1 MCVAQHL
8 TVRVAWHQERWNGT
22 VCGAASTNSFCLDL
36 DRIREERDDGYE
48 DGVGGKHFADLPIH
62 RLPPCRAESG
72 AFMADRE
79 IPQIREHPYQS
90 ITKAQATHG
99 ALRPTVVKVPAYS
112 TLVVPFRWML
122 RQNQEAIDE
131 RVPLPLSPDEDSPFA
146 SAWVFSS
153 ARQEALSRLFFDP
166 VIEDESMMFLYTKSG
181 HPLGDHINRLVVGV
195 GAIEGIGPMLFY
207 DSMSGASYPMW
218 DRVVRHSLRPDGAA
232 GFLLP
237 YHDYLE
243 PTGDDDEDERRRHL
257 LAEIAVVPEPAHVAA
272 FSYAGEHAG
281 ADVALSTLVR
291 TLDAVRTIKRHG
303 IAAGPWDQ
311 REDWLN
317 DRISRVWQQRGA
329 FPGAGGM
336 LEALGCRLGTSLV
349 MELLASGRVGL
360 LEDPWPVLNAI
371 LRGSEQPPSPYA
383 ADVAAVANT
392 FVALS
397 DERRTL
403 LRLLSRF
410 ALTTE
415 QARRWWNPKDRSRAV
430 RGPVTDQEVLEN
442 PYRVAELDLG
452 DARDWPVPIGVIDRG
467 LLADGT
473 VAAVCP
479 VEAPAA
485 VGSPNDARRV
495 RAALVTVLRNAAD
508 DGDALLAEADALD
521 RIAALDLER
530 PVSIDHD
537 WLAGNSAALAGEI
550 TQIDLVVDVERGVD
564 SACLQ
569 LDDLAA
575 REGRLRSILSKRAAK
590 VVPPLGEDWHALV
603 RAGLQHH
610 DEANPRHVAAL
621 DEKASA
627 LETITTRRLSVL
639 VGRAGTGKTTVLG
652 ALLRSGKLAQD
663 GVLFLA
669 PTGKARVRITK
680 ASGGAEAMTV
690 AQFLWRNGRY
700 DGIRQRPL
708 FEGKDRHRKERT
720 VVIDECSMLTMDDLL
735 AVLLALDLGHVE
747 RLILVGDPNQL
758 PPIGVGRP
766 FADLVARLDAAQD
779 DSPARDA
786 LARLTVEMRTGTEE
800 RSDTLRLAFW
810 YTREQQPVDADRVLS
825 DLDLG
830 ATFNDLEI
838 RFWRTPDELR
848 DVLGDLFVSA
858 LGLSSPTDVKGFN
871 ESLGL
876 TPEGYVP
883 WDDHSGAEKWQLLS
897 PVRAHPHGVRDLNR
911 WVQLRFR
918 AEQLRYGRQPWGLA
932 FGDEEIVAADKVILT
947 RNGKTDGWAK
957 GPIEE
962 YLANGEVGV
971 MAFKKN
977 QKFLNACFT
986 GRDGQ
991 RFAYYARQFPTGGG
1005 GPLELA
1011 YALTV
1016 HKAQGSDFGTVIVV
1030 LPQRSRLMSREL
1042 LYTALTRSRNRLI
1055 LLVEGSD
1062 ASFLYDLTK
1071 PERSET
1077 ARRNTNLF
1085 SPGVRDD
1092 ADNVPYAEH
1101 LVHRTIR
1108 GELVRSKSELVI
1120 ANYMHSVG
1128 LPYIYE
1134 RELPGTVDRAK
1145 LRPDFSFIDDAGDV
1159 IIWEH
1164 LGMLDRPDYAAG
1176 WDWKRAWYARNGFA
1190 QGENL
1195 FTTDEIGGLDMRGVE
1210 TTARAVE
1217 AALG

>member
-1 MCVAQHL
+1 MSQHL

-22 VCGAASTNSFCLDL
+22 VCRLASSNSFCLDL
-36 DRIREERDDGYE
+36 DRIREERDDSYE
-48 DGVGGKHFADLPIH
+48 NSVGLTHFADLPID

-79 IPQIREHPYQS
+79 IAQAREHPYQT
-90 ITKAQATHG
+90 IPKASATHG
-99 ALRPTVVKVPAYS
+99 GLCPTVVKVPAYA

-122 RQNQEAIDE
+122 RQNQDAIDE
-131 RVPLPLSPDEDSPFA
+131 RLPVPLPPDDDSPFP
-146 SAWVFSS
+146 SPWVFS
-153 ARQEALSRLFFDP
+153 AHRQEALSQLFFDQ
-166 VIEDESMMFLYTKSG
+166 VTADESMVLFYTKSG

-195 GAIEGIGPMLFY
+195 GFVEGVGPMLRY
-207 DSMSGASYPMW
+207 DSTSRSSYPMW
-218 DRVVRHSLRPDGAA
+218 DRVVRHSIRPEGRN

-237 YHDYLE
+237 YHEYLE
-243 PTGDDDEDERRRHL
+243 PTGDTEEDERRQAL
-257 LAEIAVVPEPAHVAA
+257 LPEIIVVPEASHVAA

-281 ADVALSTLVR
+281 PDVVLSTLVR
-291 TLDAVRTIKRHG
+291 SLEAVRAIKRHG
-303 IAAGPWDQ
+303 VVEGPWDQ

-317 DRISRVWQQRGA
+317 ERIARIWEQRGA

-349 MELLASGRVGL
+349 MELLASGAIGM
-360 LEDPWPVLNAI
+360 LEDPWPLVDSM
-371 LRGSEQPPSPYA
+371 LRGQTSPPAPYA
-383 ADVAAVANT
+383 AHIAAAANT
-392 FVALS
+392 YVALS
-397 DERRTL
+397 DERRRL

-415 QARRWWNPKDRSRAV
+415 QARRWWNPKERARAV
-430 RGPVTDQEVLEN
+430 RRPVGDWEVLEN
-442 PYRVAELDLG
+442 PYRVTECDLG
-452 DARDWPVPIGVIDRG
+452 DTRDWPVPIGVIDRG
-467 LLADGT
+467 LLPDAT
-473 VAAVCP
+473 VAAACP
-479 VEAPAA
+479 VEEPAA

-495 RAALVTVLRNAAD
+495 RAALVAVLRRAAD
-508 DGDALLAEADALD
+508 NGDALLAETEALD
-521 RIAALDLER
+521 QVGALDLER
-530 PVSIDHD
+530 PVAIDHD
-537 WLAGNSAALAGEI
+537 WLAGNGPALEQEV
-550 TQIDLVVDVERGVD
+550 TRLDVLVD
-564 SACLQ
+564 SERDVQTTCLQ
-569 LDDLAA
+569 LNNLAE
-575 REGRLRSILSKRAAK
+575 REARLRSLLSKRAART
-590 VVPPLGEDWHALV
+590 VVSLGEDWKALV
-603 RAGLQHH
+603 RAGLRQN
-610 DEANPRHVAAL
+610 DDAKERHRAAL
-621 DEKASA
+621 QEKAAA

-652 ALLRSGKLAQD
+652 ALLRSAKLAAD
-663 GVLFLA
+663 GILFLA

-680 ASGGAEAMTV
+680 AATGAEAMTV

-708 FEGKDRHRKERT
+708 FDGKDQYRKERT

-747 RLILVGDPNQL
+747 RLVLVGDPNQL

-766 FADLVARLDAAQD
+766 FADLAARLDAAGPD
-779 DSPARDA
+779 DPLAGA

-800 RSDTLRLAFW
+800 PSDTLRLASW

-825 DLDLG
+825 DLELG
-830 ATFNDLEI
+830 AEFNDLEI

-848 DVLGDLFVSA
+848 DVLGSLLVSA
-858 LGLSSPTDVKGFN
+858 LGLTSPNDVNGFN
-871 ESLGL
+871 ASLGL
-876 TPEGYVP
+876 TSEGYVP
-883 WDDHSGAEKWQLLS
+883 WDDHSGAEHWQLLS

-911 WVQLRFR
+911 WVQRRFR
-918 AEQLRYGRQPWGLA
+918 AEQLRNGRQPRGLTL
-932 FGDEEIVAADKVILT
+932 GDEEIVTADKVILT

-971 MAFKKN
+971 MAFKKG
-977 QKFLNACFT
+977 KRFLNACFT
-986 GRDGQ
+986 GRNGQ
-991 RFAYYARQFPTGGG
+991 RFAYHTWQFPTGGG

-1016 HKAQGSDFGTVIVV
+1016 HKAQGSDFGTVFVV

-1042 LYTALTRSRNRLI
+1042 LYTALTRSRMRLV
-1055 LLVEGSD
+1055 LLLEGSD

-1092 ADNVPYAEH
+1092 ADDVPYAEH
-1101 LVHRTIR
+1101 LVHRTIH

-1120 ANYMHSVG
+1120 ANYLHSIG

-1134 RELPGTVDRAK
+1134 RELPGAVDNDR

-1159 IIWEH
+1159 VLWEH
-1164 LGMLDRPDYAAG
+1164 LGMLDRPGYAKG
-1176 WDWKRAWYARNGFA
+1176 WDWKRAWYARNGYEV
-1190 QGENL
+1190 GKNL
-1195 FTTDEIGGLDMRGVE
+1195 FTTSEIGGLDMRGVE
-1210 TTARAVE
+1210 AIAKAVQ
-1217 AALG
+1217 AALT

>member
-1 MCVAQHL
+1 MAKHL
-8 TVRVAWHQERWNGT
+8 TVRVAWHQQRWNGT
-22 VCGAASTNSFCLDL
+22 VCSAASSNAFCLDL
-36 DRIREERDDGYE
+36 DRVREERDDAYE
-48 DGVGGKHFADLPIH
+48 DSVGSTHFADLPID

-72 AFMADRE
+72 AFMSDRE
-79 IPQIREHPYQS
+79 IPQVRAHPYQW
-90 ITKAQATHG
+90 ITKARSTHG
-99 ALRPTVVKVPAYS
+99 GLRPTVVKVPPHS

-122 RQNQEAIDE
+122 RQNQEVIDE
-131 RVPLPLSPDEDSPFA
+131 RLAVPLPPDEDAPFP
-146 SAWVFSS
+146 SAWVFSA
-153 ARQEALSRLFFDP
+153 ARQEALSRLFFDE
-166 VIEDESMMFLYTKSG
+166 VAADQSLMFMYTKSG

-195 GAIEGIGPMLFY
+195 GDVEGIGPILRY
-207 DSMSGASYPMW
+207 DAETSASYPMW
-218 DRVVRHSLRPDGAA
+218 DRVVRHSIRPTGAN

-243 PTGDDDEDERRRHL
+243 PTGDVNEDERRREL
-257 LAEIAVVPEPAHVAA
+257 VIDIVVQPEPAHVSE

-281 ADVALSTLVR
+281 PDVALSTLVR
-291 TLDAVRTIKRHG
+291 TLDALRAIKRHG

-317 DRISRVWQQRGA
+317 ERIARVWRQRGA

-349 MELLASGRVGL
+349 LELLASGRVGM
-360 LEDPWPVLNAI
+360 LEDPWPLLDRM
-371 LRGSEQPPSPYA
+371 LRGDEAAPTPYA
-383 ADVAAVANT
+383 ADVAAVGGTYA
-392 FVALS
+392 ALS
-397 DERRTL
+397 DERREL

-410 ALTTE
+410 AFTTE
-415 QARRWWNPKDRSRAV
+415 QARRWWSSKERSRAV
-430 RGPVTDQEVLEN
+430 RSPVTDAEILQN
-442 PYRVAELDLG
+442 PYRIAELDLG

-467 LLADGT
+467 LLPDAT
-473 VAAVCP
+473 VAAACP
-479 VEAPAA
+479 VEGAAA
-485 VGSPNDARRV
+485 VGSPNDQRRV
-495 RAALVTVLRNAAD
+495 RAALVSVLRRAAD
-508 DGDALLAEADALD
+508 DGDALLTETDALD
-521 RIAALDLER
+521 RVSELDLER
-530 PVSIDHD
+530 QITVDHD
-537 WLAGNSAALAGEI
+537 WLVGNEPALDGEI
-550 TQIDLVVDVERGVD
+550 DRASLLLDAERDVEA
-564 SACLQ
+564 ACLQ
-569 LDDLAA
+569 LSDLGH
-575 REGRLRSILSKRAAK
+575 REARLRSLLTKRATKAI
-590 VVPPLGEDWHALV
+590 PSLQEDWTALL
-603 RAGLQHH
+603 RAGLKHH
-610 DEANPRHVAAL
+610 DDTNARHKAAL
-621 DEKASA
+621 DEKATA
-627 LETITTRRLSVL
+627 LERITTRRLSVL

-652 ALLRSGKLAQD
+652 ALLRSPKLAQD

-680 ASGGAEAMTV
+680 ASGGADAMTV

-708 FEGKDRHRKERT
+708 FDGKDQHRKERT

-766 FADLVARLDAAQD
+766 FADLVARLDSADAED
-779 DSPARDA
+779 LASGA
-786 LARLTVEMRTGTEE
+786 LARLTVEMRTVSEA
-800 RSDTLRLAFW
+800 RSDTLRLASW

-825 DLDLG
+825 DLELG
-830 ATFNDLEI
+830 ASFNDLEI

-848 DVLGDLFVSA
+848 EVLGDLFVST
-858 LGLSSPTDVKGFN
+858 LGLANPTDVKGFN
-871 ESLGL
+871 ASLGL

-883 WDDHSGAEKWQLLS
+883 WDDHSGAERWQLLS
-897 PVRAHPHGVRDLNR
+897 PVRSHPHGVRDLNR
-911 WVQLRFR
+911 WVQQRFR
-918 AEQLRYGRQPWGLA
+918 ADQLRYGREPWGLA
-932 FGDEEIVAADKVILT
+932 FGDEEIVSSDKVILT

-962 YLANGEVGV
+962 YLANGEVGI
-971 MAFKKN
+971 MAFKKG
-977 QKFLNACFT
+977 KRFLNACFT

-991 RFAYYARQFPTGGG
+991 RFGYVAKQFPTGGG

-1042 LYTALTRSRNRLI
+1042 LYTALTRSRDRMV

-1092 ADNVPYAEH
+1092 ADDVPYAEH
-1101 LVHRTIR
+1101 LVHRTTR

-1120 ANYMHSVG
+1120 ANYLASIG

-1134 RELPGTVDRAK
+1134 RELRGSADDDR

-1159 IIWEH
+1159 IVWEH

-1176 WDWKRAWYARNGFA
+1176 WDWKRAWYQRNGFEL
-1190 QGENL
+1190 GVNL
-1195 FTTDEIGGLDMRGVE
+1195 FTTSEVGGLDMRGVE
-1210 TTARAVE
+1210 TIAKAVSD
-1217 AALG
+1217 ALA